1 MTNER
6 NELAIRALID
16 DWTDAICR
24 GDIGRV
30 LTEQTISSCTTRL
43 SRSR

>member
-16 DWTDAICR
+16 DWTDAICK

-30 LTEQTISSCTTRL
+30 LAKDAPNNN
-43 SRSR
+43 